1 MVLQTAAM
9 IPGSFHTD
17 AEINQVPVAAA
28 DTYAAGDVVFLDP
41 ATDTFKAATTG
52 MTLKRFGVAV
62 EASAA
67 TAAVKKLRVA
77 VSGHVVVKAQGA
89 IAPSNRVKVG
99 TTTGRVA
106 EAVEATDAATTIVG
120 TYVGKAEGNERDGT
134 TIPAAADGDP
144 IWIKLGLGGGGF

>member
-1 MVLQTAAM
+1 MVLTLTTAAV
-9 IPGSFHTD
+9 PGAFHTD
-17 AEINQVPVAAA
+17 AEIQQVPVLAA
-28 DTYAAGDVVFLDP
+28 TTFAAGDVVFLD
-41 ATDTFKAATTG
+41 AVTDDTFKAATTG

-62 EASAA
+62 EASTT
-67 TAAVKKLRVA
+67 TAAAKKIRIA
-77 VSGHVVVKAQGA
+77 IAGHVVVRAQGA

-120 TYVGKAEGNERDGT
+120 TYVGKADGNERDGV

-144 IWIKLGLGGGGF
+144 IWIRLGLGG